1 MKEIEKVEKFLKE
14 AGVYYLA
21 TTVDN
26 KPYVRTFG
34 TINLIEGKLYI
45 QTGRVKDVYKQIYE
59 NNNAEICAFNN
70 GKWIRVSG
78 KLKEDPRRE
87 AKADMLDKYPE
98 LKNMYSADNDNTVVL
113 YFENGKATIYSF
125 TAQPEVIEF

>member
-26 KPYVRTFG
+26 KPYVRPFG
-34 TINLIEGKLYI
+34 TINLFEGKLYI

-59 NNNAEICAFNN
+59 NNNVEICAFSN

-87 AKADMLDKYPE
+87 AKVDMLEKYPD
-98 LKNMYSADNDNTVVL
+98 LKNMYSADDDNTVVL